1 MDNDNKEEAKIIKEL
16 EQHLDKIVEE
26 EIVIV
31 QIDDAD
37 YAEQL
42 GLTDPPTLVQFSGD
56 VPNLYSG
63 AETAEAIIKWL
74 AMLKEEAVIEAVT
87 EEILADLID
96 NNPEDKQTVKRMVA
110 LYRDMQMHN
119 EAIALLNKFLE
130 ANQGDTESW
139 AELADI
145 YLCRQNYAKAIF
157 CYEELVML

>member
-1 MDNDNKEEAKIIKEL
+1 MSVKLMRMLAVFYECKG
-16 EQHLDKIVEE
+16 
-26 EIVIV
+26 
-31 QIDDAD
+31 
-37 YAEQL
+37 EQL
-42 GLTDPPTLVQFSGD
+42 KAQ
-56 VPNLYSG
+56 
-63 AETAEAIIKWL
+63 
-74 AMLKEEAVIEAVT
+74 
-87 EEILADLID
+87 EILADLIE

-119 EAIALLNKFLE
+119 EAIALLNKFIE